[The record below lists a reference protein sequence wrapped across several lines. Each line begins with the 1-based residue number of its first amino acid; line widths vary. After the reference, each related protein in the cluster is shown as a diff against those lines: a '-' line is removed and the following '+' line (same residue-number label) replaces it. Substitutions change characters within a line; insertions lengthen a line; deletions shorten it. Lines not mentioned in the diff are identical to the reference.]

1 MKNIAQ
7 SAWFY
12 LNKTDVKLWALILLA
27 AVYSLLL
34 IASMQRSGEY
44 NYFRTQLLAV
54 IIGFAAAVVLSNAD
68 YNYIIKKWYISA
80 ITAALMFLLVFIFG
94 IRVSGTDDTAW
105 INLFGFTVQPS
116 EFIKICF
123 IITLTKH
130 ISLLKNREL
139 LNKPWAVLS
148 FCAHAA
154 VPMAVIHIQGDDGT
168 ALIFGMIFLTMTFI
182 AGVKLRYFAALAA
195 VIAAAVPVIWSFVLN
210 DEHRNRLLA
219 LLFPDGSTVTG
230 YGWQQYQGKLS
241 IASGGLFGSGL
252 FNGSRVQSAIVPEQE
267 NDFIL
272 TVAGEELGFIGCFFV
287 LLIILLIIMR
297 ILNTA
302 KNSADYRGTLICSGV
317 FALIASQTVINLG
330 MVLGFFPVIGVTL
343 PLFSSGGSSVISVL
357 ICVGLVQSVYGSS
370 VTLHPISP
378 SKSSVLD

>member
-7 SAWFY
+7 SARFY
-12 LNKTDVKLWALILLA
+12 LKKTDVKLWTLILA
-27 AVYSLLL
+27 AALYSLLL
-34 IASMQRSGEY
+34 IASMQRSGDY

-68 YNYIIKKWYISA
+68 YNYIVKKWYISA
-80 ITAALMFLLVFIFG
+80 IIAAVMALLVFIFG
-94 IRVSGTDDTAW
+94 MRVSGTDDTAW
-105 INLFGFTVQPS
+105 INIFGFTVQPS

-130 ISLLKNREL
+130 ISELKDRET

-148 FCAHAA
+148 LCAHAA
-154 VPMAVIHIQGDDGT
+154 VPMAIIHIQGDDGT
-168 ALIFGMIFLTMTFI
+168 ALIFGIIFLTMTFV
-182 AGVKLRYFAALAA
+182 AGVKLRYYAALVA
-195 VIAAAVPVIWSFVLN
+195 VIAAAVPVIWNFVLN

-219 LLFPDGSTVTG
+219 LIFPDGSTVTG

-241 IASGGLFGSGL
+241 VASGGLFGSGL

-287 LLIILLIIMR
+287 LLILLLIIMR
-297 ILNTA
+297 ILKTS
-302 KNSADYRGTLICSGV
+302 KQSTDSRGTLICSGV

-357 ICVGLVQSVYGSS
+357 ICVGLVQSVYGS
-370 VTLHPISP
+370 
-378 SKSSVLD
+378 K